1 MVDSREHPE
10 ILNILD
16 FPAPPHGKASF
27 INTMSVDYEKYPDVA
42 KISEFNIALLAPGL
56 KRV

>member
-16 FPAPPHGKASF
+16 IPAPPHGKASF

-42 KISEFNIALLAPGL
+42 KISKFNIALLAPGQ
-56 KRV
+56 K